1 MREDYKNVAV
11 SLNLYDRDKL
21 DIMCNTLKKNK
32 SKILRVALKRYY
44 IYLKRKGKI
53 IDKKDL
59 ENECIIV

>member
-11 SLNLYDRDKL
+11 SLNLCDRDKL

-32 SKILRVALKRYY
+32 SKILRAALKRYY
-44 IYLKRKGKI
+44 LYLKKKGKI

-59 ENECIIV
+59 ENEYII

>member
-32 SKILRVALKRYY
+32 SRILRIALKRYY
-44 IYLKRKGKI
+44 LYLKKKGKI

-59 ENECIIV
+59 

>member
-11 SLNLYDRDKL
+11 SLNLYDIDKL
-21 DIMCNTLKKNK
+21 DIMCNTLKKTK

-44 IYLKRKGKI
+44 IYLKKKGKI